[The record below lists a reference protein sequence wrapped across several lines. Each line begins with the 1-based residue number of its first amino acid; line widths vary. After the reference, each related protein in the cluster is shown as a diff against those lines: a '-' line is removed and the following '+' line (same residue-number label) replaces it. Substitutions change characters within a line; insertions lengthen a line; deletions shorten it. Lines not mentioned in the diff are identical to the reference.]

1 MVVCFAGAGFLLAE
15 SADPGDFSKHA
26 EIMLSGYNRTVAQ
39 TNFPL
44 LVTFTEGRDGF
55 HFDDFEKQFTA
66 LQKAFQNNGGN
77 FYYNSMNRIDTE
89 DVYDMVAGNNYTF
102 TMSTINGTGVTYQ
115 WYKNDLEIAGAT
127 SNTLT
132 INNAQQSDLGDYT
145 CKASSPIVTDLQI
158 ERNTIH
164 LYGTV
169 NPTDRAAL
177 VALYNATNGANWT
190 DNTNWNTANK
200 VYTWYGVSMVGDRVS
215 KIDLRGNNLDGTIP
229 PEIGDLI
236 ELKSL
241 ILNVYG
247 STCNIHGTI
256 PPEIGNLTNLEEL
269 IINFANLSG
278 NIPVEIGNCTAL
290 KELELWHNQL
300 TGTIPN
306 ELGNLVNL
314 ELITLEYNQ
323 LTGTI
328 PASFANC
335 TKMGSFWLNGNQLT
349 GDVPDIFTNMPDL
362 YYVSLFSN
370 QLTGNVDL
378 SNNPALRGIWMGN
391 LLLSSIDLR
400 NGRNTNIYAPY
411 LRNNPNLTCIFVDD
425 AAYSTANWT
434 NIDATTT
441 FVETQAQC
449 DALSVNDE
457 LENIIN
463 IYPNPTNGILNLD
476 IPAEITIRNISIQSI
491 TGQVVQ
497 KLNAKDLRVSSSR
510 FDISQLP
517 KGVYFVQI
525 ETQKGELANYR
536 IIKE

>member
-1 MVVCFAGAGFLLAE
+1 
-15 SADPGDFSKHA
+15 
-26 EIMLSGYNRTVAQ
+26 
-39 TNFPL
+39 
-44 LVTFTEGRDGF
+44 
-55 HFDDFEKQFTA
+55 
-66 LQKAFQNNGGN
+66 
-77 FYYNSMNRIDTE
+77 
-89 DVYDMVAGNNYTF
+89 MVAGNNYTS

-115 WYKNDLEIAGAT
+115 WYKNDIEIAGAT

-215 KIDLRGNNLDGTIP
+215 KIELSNNNLVGTIP
-229 PEIGDLI
+229 GEIGDLT
-236 ELKSL
+236 ELKTLDLSQNINYYNYNGDL
-241 ILNVYG
+241 HG
-247 STCNIHGTI
+247 SI

-314 ELITLEYNQ
+314 ETITLEYNQ

-349 GDVPDIFTNMPDL
+349 GDVPDIFTNMSDL

-378 SNNPALRGIWMGN
+378 SNNPAVYGIWMGN

-400 NGRNTNIYAPY
+400 NGNNTIMSYFYTN
-411 LRNNPNLTCIFVDD
+411 NNPNLTCIFVDD

-434 NIDATTT
+434 YIDATTT

-457 LENIIN
+457 LESLIN

-497 KLNAKDLRVSSSR
+497 KLNAKDLRASSSR